1 MCSCPREGVC
11 VCVRVSVSLC
21 VWECLCSCEG
31 AHVSLCEGI
40 RVCVRMSMS
49 VCVWENVHVCV
60 CVRTSMSVSV
70 WGCSC
75 LREGVHVD
83 QRRAKGPLELEIQAV
98 GSPWLRCWEPDSG
111 PLSHLSRA
119 PVPSFIL
126 FSTYSSVKWET
137 VNANLRGDNVP
148 TEWDNTQKI
157 YFNLSSHKY
166 IYFHIACVVISI
178 QLSVWLYECT
188 LFMCRYLSSYRFIWH
203 SAGCLHAP
211 YSYFPVSHFR
221 PTAMG

>member
-1 MCSCPREGVC
+1 M
-11 VCVRVSVSLC
+11 RVSVSVWGCPCLC
-21 VWECLCSCEG
+21 VCEG
-31 AHVSLCEGI
+31 V

-49 VCVWENVHVCV
+49 VCVRENVHVCV
-60 CVRTSMSVSV
+60 CVRLFVSA
-70 WGCSC
+70 WGCPC
-75 LREGVHVD
+75 RPKEG
-83 QRRAKGPLELEIQAV
+83 A
-98 GSPWLRCWEPDSG
+98 PWLRCWEPNSG
-111 PLSHLSRA
+111 PLSHLSSA

-188 LFMCRYLSSYRFIWH
+188 HFMCRYLSSYRFIWH

-211 YSYFPVSHFR
+211 YSYFPVSHLR